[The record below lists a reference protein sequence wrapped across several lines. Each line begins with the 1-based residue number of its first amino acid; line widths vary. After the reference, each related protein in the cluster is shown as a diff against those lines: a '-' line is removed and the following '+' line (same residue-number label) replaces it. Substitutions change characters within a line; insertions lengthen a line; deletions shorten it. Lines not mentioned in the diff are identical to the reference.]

1 MFNLQLTNELSH
13 CIMNPFCGILSKVLP
28 EKRSL
33 KMIKNYSVQVN
44 WFVFLVRQN
53 IMRVWAFYYQWVE
66 IFLASLTYF
75 FLAQLVEV
83 PNIYLALECMGSS
96 LGKILIFFPGCA
108 LNTSR
113 IMCSSNAI
121 KISYW
126 CIISESWGS
135 LVLQTS

>member
-13 CIMNPFCGILSKVLP
+13 CIMNTFCGILSKVLP

-53 IMRVWAFYYQWVE
+53 IMRVWAFCYQWVE
-66 IFLASLTYF
+66 IFLAFLTYF

-83 PNIYLALECMGSS
+83 PNFYLALEFMGSS
-96 LGKILIFFPGCA
+96 LGKILIFSQAVLWIPVGSCA
-108 LNTSR
+108 GQMRL
-113 IMCSSNAI
+113 
-121 KISYW
+121 K
-126 CIISESWGS
+126 
-135 LVLQTS
+135 

>member
-1 MFNLQLTNELSH
+1 
-13 CIMNPFCGILSKVLP
+13 MNPFCGILSKVLP

-66 IFLASLTYF
+66 IFRASLTYF

-83 PNIYLALECMGSS
+83 PNFYLALESMGSF
-96 LGKILIFFPGCA
+96 LGKILIFFQAVLWMPVGSCA
-108 LNTSR
+108 GQMQL
-113 IMCSSNAI
+113 
-121 KISYW
+121 K
-126 CIISESWGS
+126 
-135 LVLQTS
+135 